1 MWPFNTGDCLTE
13 VTTWEGLTVSE
24 SIILRKQEKTL
35 WKRWPLNTGD
45 HLDKFDYIRIGKLR
59 KQGKT
64 LSYLMHAMNIK
75 KPAALHAQVG
85 NFVTWVWNNQCLRND
100 ALWQRTRNV
109 DFISC

>member
-1 MWPFNTGDCLTE
+1 
-13 VTTWEGLTVSE
+13 
-24 SIILRKQEKTL
+24 
-35 WKRWPLNTGD
+35 
-45 HLDKFDYIRIGKLR
+45 
-59 KQGKT
+59 
-64 LSYLMHAMNIK
+64 LMHAMNIK